1 MRADRSL
8 APLPS
13 LRRPRRRVQSS
24 AVASFEEICESMKK
38 AAGALREAD
47 VPFVLGGGLAAWARG
62 GPESDHDV
70 DLLVKPVDAER
81 ALEALVGAGMRP
93 ERPPEGWLLK
103 AWDGDVMIDVIYD
116 PATGEVTDE
125 VLERAE
131 EREVISTRMR
141 VMALEDIM
149 VTKLRALDETH
160 LDFAGALEI
169 ARALREQIDWSEVR
183 ERTKDSAYAKAFF
196 TLVEELGIVEPAPVG

>member
-1 MRADRSL
+1 MS
-8 APLPS
+8 
-13 LRRPRRRVQSS
+13 
-24 AVASFEEICESMKK
+24 ESMTK
-38 AAGALREAD
+38 AAGAHRDAD

-62 GPESDHDV
+62 GPESGHDV
-70 DLLVKPVDAER
+70 DFLVKPADAER

-103 AWDGDVMIDVIYD
+103 AWDGDVLIDVIYD

-131 EREVISTRMR
+131 EREVLSTRMR
-141 VMALEDIM
+141 VMALEDVM

-160 LDFAGALEI
+160 LDLAGALEI
-169 ARALREQIDWSEVR
+169 ARALREQIDWDEVR
-183 ERTKDSAYAKAFF
+183 ARTKDSAYAKAFF
-196 TLVEELGIVEPAPVG
+196 TLVEELAIVEPAPVS